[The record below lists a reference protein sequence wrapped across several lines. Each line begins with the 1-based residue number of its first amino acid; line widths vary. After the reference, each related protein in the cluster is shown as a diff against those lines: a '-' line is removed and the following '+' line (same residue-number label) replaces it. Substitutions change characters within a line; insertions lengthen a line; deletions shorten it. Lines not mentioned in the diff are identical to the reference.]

1 MRRFYVLLTSIQEVR
16 ALFFDR
22 LKVAFTQL

>member
-22 LKVAFTQL
+22 LRVAFSQL